1 MAKPKK
7 AGEGGGGKAEP
18 PAPKTV
24 TKSVTKPVSEQAPEL
39 VVITGLSGSGKA
51 TVLKAFEDNG
61 YYAVDNLPVD
71 LIPTF
76 AKLTKD
82 SPNIRRAAL
91 VVDIREGESLKRF
104 PAIYSAIKRDIRTRL
119 LFLDAGD
126 DTLVRRF
133 SETRRPHPLGQ
144 DRSVLGN
151 VLTERELLAPIRA
164 LADHVLMTSEMNVH
178 QLRRRIVEAFG
189 SPTDIRLIV
198 SSMSF
203 GFRHGVPTDADL
215 VFDVRFL
222 PNPNYIPEFK
232 SLSGRNARVARFVRS
247 YPQTQEFIER
257 VASMLLFLM
266 PHYIH
271 EGKSYLTIAFGCTGG
286 RHRSVMMAEEI
297 GKRLQKSGYHARIT
311 HRDIEKS

>member
-1 MAKPKK
+1 MARQRKT
-7 AGEGGGGKAEP
+7 GAEKS
-18 PAPKTV
+18 APVPTQQ
-24 TKSVTKPVSEQAPEL
+24 EAPEL
-39 VVITGLSGSGKA
+39 VIITGLSGSGKG

-61 YYAVDNLPVD
+61 YYSVDNLPVD

-76 AKLTKD
+76 AKLTQE

-91 VVDIREGESLKRF
+91 VVDIREGDSLKRF
-104 PAIYSAIKRDIRTRL
+104 PAVYAAMKRDIRSRL

-126 DTLVRRF
+126 ETLVRRF
-133 SETRRPHPLGQ
+133 SETRRPHPLGP

-178 QLRRRIVEAFG
+178 QLRRRIVETFG
-189 SPTDIRLIV
+189 SPTDVRLLV

-203 GFRHGVPTDADL
+203 GFRHGVPSDADL

-232 SLSGRNARVARFVRS
+232 EMTGRNARVARFVRS

-257 VASMLLFLM
+257 VSSLLLFLM

-286 RHRSVMMAEEI
+286 RHRSVMMAEEF
-297 GKRLQKSGYHARIT
+297 GKRLQKSGYSAKIT
-311 HRDIEKS
+311 HRDIQK

>member
-1 MAKPKK
+1 MARQRRT
-7 AGEGGGGKAEP
+7 GAEKS
-18 PAPKTV
+18 APVPTQQ
-24 TKSVTKPVSEQAPEL
+24 EAPEL
-39 VVITGLSGSGKA
+39 VIITGLSGSGKG
-51 TVLKAFEDNG
+51 TVLKALEDNG
-61 YYAVDNLPVD
+61 YYSVDNLPVD

-76 AKLTKD
+76 AKLTQE

-91 VVDIREGESLKRF
+91 VVDIREGDSLKRF
-104 PAIYSAIKRDIRTRL
+104 PAVYAAMKRDIRSRL

-126 DTLVRRF
+126 ETLVRRF
-133 SETRRPHPLGQ
+133 SETRRPHPLGP

-178 QLRRRIVEAFG
+178 QLRRRIVETFG
-189 SPTDIRLIV
+189 SPTDVRLLV

-203 GFRHGVPTDADL
+203 GFRHGVPSDADL

-232 SLSGRNARVARFVRS
+232 EMTGRNPRVARFVRS

-257 VASMLLFLM
+257 VSSLLLFLM

-286 RHRSVMMAEEI
+286 RHRSVMMAEEF
-297 GKRLQKSGYHARIT
+297 GKRLQKSGYSAKIT
-311 HRDIEKS
+311 HRDIQK

>member
-1 MAKPKK
+1 MARKK
-7 AGEGGGGKAEP
+7 EPGAEP
-18 PAPKTV
+18 AAPVNGKG
-24 TKSVTKPVSEQAPEL
+24 EAPEL
-39 VVITGLSGSGKA
+39 VVITGLSGSGKG
-51 TVLKAFEDNG
+51 TVLKAFEDHG

-76 AKLTKD
+76 AKLTQD
-82 SPNIRRAAL
+82 SPTIRRAAL
-91 VVDIREGESLKRF
+91 VVDIREGASLKHF
-104 PAIYSAIKRDIRTRL
+104 PSIYASIKRGIRTRL
-119 LFLDAGD
+119 LFLDAAD

-133 SETRRPHPLGQ
+133 SETRRPHPLGRQ
-144 DRSVLGN
+144 RSVLGN
-151 VLTERELLAPIRA
+151 VLAERELLAPIRA
-164 LADHVLMTSEMNVH
+164 LADHVLLTSEMNVH
-178 QLRRRIVEAFG
+178 QLRRRIVETFG
-189 SPTDIRLIV
+189 SPSDVRLMV

-232 SLSGRNARVARFVRS
+232 NLTGRNARVARFIRG

-257 VASMLLFLM
+257 VSSLLLFLM

-271 EGKSYLTIAFGCTGG
+271 EGKSYLTVAFGCTGG

-297 GKRLQKSGYHARIT
+297 GKRLQKAGYHARIT
-311 HRDIEKS
+311 HRDLEK

>member
-1 MAKPKK
+1 MAKSRKPG
-7 AGEGGGGKAEP
+7 AGSGGKAEP
-18 PAPKTV
+18 PAPK
-24 TKSVTKPVSEQAPEL
+24 PVSEKAPEL
-39 VVITGLSGSGKA
+39 VVITGLSGSGKG

-76 AKLTKD
+76 AKLTKE

-91 VVDIREGESLKRF
+91 VVDIREGESLKCF
-104 PAIYSAIKRDIRTRL
+104 PAVYAAIKRDIRTRL

-144 DRSVLGN
+144 ERSVLGN

-178 QLRRRIVEAFG
+178 QLRRRIVETFG
-189 SPTDIRLIV
+189 SPADIRLMV
-198 SSMSF
+198 CSMSF

-232 SLSGRNARVARFVRS
+232 SLSGRNTRVARFIRS

-297 GKRLQKSGYHARIT
+297 GKRLQKTGYATRIS

>member
-1 MAKPKK
+1 MPRQKK
-7 AGEGGGGKAEP
+7 TGA
-18 PAPKTV
+18 APSAPSAT
-24 TKSVTKPVSEQAPEL
+24 PEQAPEL
-39 VVITGLSGSGKA
+39 VVITGLSGSGKG

-82 SPNIRRAAL
+82 SPSIRRAAL

-104 PAIYSAIKRDIRTRL
+104 PAIFSAIKRDIRTRL

-126 DTLVRRF
+126 DTLIRRF

-178 QLRRRIVEAFG
+178 QLRRRILETFG
-189 SPTDIRLIV
+189 SPTDVRLVV
-198 SSMSF
+198 SSLSF

-232 SLSGRNARVARFVRS
+232 DLTGRNLRVARFIRS
-247 YPQTQEFIER
+247 YPQTEEFIER

-297 GKRLQKSGYHARIT
+297 GKRLQKSGYHAKISP
-311 HRDIEKS
+311 RDISK

>member
-1 MAKPKK
+1 MAKSRKP
-7 AGEGGGGKAEP
+7 EPGGGAGNDKPALR
-18 PAPKTV
+18 PAPRAPA
-24 TKSVTKPVSEQAPEL
+24 KPAQQQAPEL

-76 AKLTKD
+76 AKLTKE

-164 LADHVLMTSEMNVH
+164 LADHVLLTSEMNVH
-178 QLRRRIVEAFG
+178 QLRRRILETFG
-189 SPTDIRLIV
+189 SPADIRLLV

-232 SLSGRNARVARFVRS
+232 SLSGRNAKVARFVRS

-257 VASMLLFLM
+257 VSAMLLFLL

-297 GKRLQKSGYHARIT
+297 GKRLQKAGYQARIS

>member
-1 MAKPKK
+1 MSTPSLPDIPQEEITHINVYGAKEHNLKNIDVHIPRN
-7 AGEGGGGKAEP
+7 
-18 PAPKTV
+18 
-24 TKSVTKPVSEQAPEL
+24 QF

-61 YYAVDNLPVD
+61 YYAVDNLPVE

-76 AKLTKD
+76 AMLTQE
-82 SPNIRRAAL
+82 SPNIGRAAL

-104 PAIYSAIKRDIRTRL
+104 PAIYAALKRDIRTRL

-151 VLTERELLAPIRA
+151 VLTEREMLAPIRA
-164 LADHVLMTSEMNVH
+164 LADHVLLTSEMNVH

-189 SPTDIRLIV
+189 SPADMRLLV
-198 SSMSF
+198 SSLSF
-203 GFRHGVPTDADL
+203 GFRYGVPTDADL

-232 SLSGRNARVARFVRS
+232 NLTGRNARVARFVRS
-247 YPQTQEFIER
+247 YPQTQDFIDR

-297 GKRLQKSGYHARIT
+297 GKRLQKSGYLAKVH
-311 HRDIEKS
+311 HRDIEK

>member
-1 MAKPKK
+1 MPRKREPGAAK
-7 AGEGGGGKAEP
+7 
-18 PAPKTV
+18 PAPKNPQ
-24 TKSVTKPVSEQAPEL
+24 KEAPEL
-39 VVITGLSGSGKA
+39 VVITGLSGSGKG

-61 YYAVDNLPVD
+61 FYAVDNLPVD

-82 SPNIRRAAL
+82 SPTIRRAAL
-91 VVDIREGESLKRF
+91 VVDIREGESLKHF
-104 PAIYSAIKRDIRTRL
+104 PAIYATIKRDIRARL

-133 SETRRPHPLGQ
+133 SETRRPHPLGHG
-144 DRSVLGN
+144 RSVLGN
-151 VLTERELLAPIRA
+151 VLAEREMLAPIRA
-164 LADHVLMTSEMNVH
+164 LADHVLLTSEMNVH
-178 QLRRRIVEAFG
+178 QLRRRIVDAFG
-189 SPTDIRLIV
+189 SSADVRLLV
-198 SSMSF
+198 SSLSF

-232 SLSGRNARVARFVRS
+232 DLTGRNARVARFIRS

-257 VASMLLFLM
+257 VSSMLLFLM

-297 GKRLQKSGYHARIT
+297 GKRLQKAGYHAKIS
-311 HRDIEKS
+311 HRDSQK

>member
-1 MAKPKK
+1 MARKNEP
-7 AGEGGGGKAEP
+7 GAEP
-18 PAPKTV
+18 AAPINGKG
-24 TKSVTKPVSEQAPEL
+24 EAPEL
-39 VVITGLSGSGKA
+39 VVITGLSGSGKG
-51 TVLKAFEDNG
+51 TVLKAFEDHG

-76 AKLTKD
+76 AKLTQD
-82 SPNIRRAAL
+82 SPTIRRAAL
-91 VVDIREGESLKRF
+91 VVDIREGASLKRF
-104 PAIYSAIKRDIRTRL
+104 PSIYASIKRGIRTRL
-119 LFLDAGD
+119 LFLDAAD

-133 SETRRPHPLGQ
+133 SETRRPHPLGRQ
-144 DRSVLGN
+144 RSVLGN
-151 VLTERELLAPIRA
+151 VLAERELLAPIRA
-164 LADHVLMTSEMNVH
+164 LADHVLLTSEMNVH
-178 QLRRRIVEAFG
+178 QLRRRIVETFG
-189 SPTDIRLIV
+189 SPSDVRLMV

-232 SLSGRNARVARFVRS
+232 NLTGRNARVARFIRG

-257 VASMLLFLM
+257 ISSLLLFLM

-271 EGKSYLTIAFGCTGG
+271 EGKSYLTVAFGCTGG

-297 GKRLQKSGYHARIT
+297 GKRLQKAGYHARIT
-311 HRDIEKS
+311 HRDLEK

>member
-1 MAKPKK
+1 MAKKK
-7 AGEGGGGKAEP
+7 TAGVAA
-18 PAPKTV
+18 PAPK
-24 TKSVTKPVSEQAPEL
+24 PQAADAPEL
-39 VVITGLSGSGKA
+39 VVITGLSGSGKG
-51 TVLKAFEDNG
+51 TVLKAFEDCG
-61 YYAVDNLPVD
+61 YYCVDNLPVD

-76 AKLTKD
+76 ARLTKE

-91 VVDIREGESLKRF
+91 VVDIREGASLKQF
-104 PAIYSAIKRDIRTRL
+104 PAVYAAMKRDIRARL

-133 SETRRPHPLGQ
+133 SETRRPHPLGK

-151 VLTERELLAPIRA
+151 VMTERELLAPIRA
-164 LADHVLMTSEMNVH
+164 LADRVLMTSETNVH
-178 QLRRRIVEAFG
+178 QLRRKIVEAFG
-189 SPTDIRLIV
+189 SSNDVRLMV

-203 GFRHGVPTDADL
+203 GFRHGVPADADL

-232 SLSGRNARVARFVRS
+232 ELTGRNVRVARFVRS

-257 VASMLLFLM
+257 VTAMLLFLM
-266 PHYIH
+266 PHYVH

-286 RHRSVMMAEEI
+286 RHRSVMMAEEM
-297 GKRLQKSGYHARIT
+297 GKRLKKAGYHVKT
-311 HRDIEKS
+311 SHRDIEK